1 MLVHPEDEGAAAT
14 KFKSVAHNG
23 WRCNHALDAKS
34 ASSVW
39 SRVCLVGALL
49 AFLVTGNYQ

>member
-39 SRVCLVGALL
+39 SRVVGALL